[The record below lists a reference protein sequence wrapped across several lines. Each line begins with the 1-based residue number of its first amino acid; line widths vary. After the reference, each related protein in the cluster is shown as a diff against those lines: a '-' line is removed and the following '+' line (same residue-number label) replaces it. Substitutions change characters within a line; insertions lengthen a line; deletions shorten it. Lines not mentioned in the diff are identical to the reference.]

1 MRIYLKKIVC
11 ATDFSDL
18 SNHTI
23 AYGVSLAREFKAKL
37 YLCHVIDLSSATI
50 YGEATFGFEPQ
61 IMRMEDYAHERL
73 KRIMEGHEIDWEPFV
88 TTGNAADEVMR
99 LAEEKDMDLV
109 ITATR
114 GRSGL
119 KRFILGSVT
128 EHLMR
133 TLPCPLLTV
142 HGPKKEPHFSIDQK
156 IEFKRIL
163 LGADFS
169 PDSNLAFQYALSM
182 AQEFQAELHLV
193 HVLEP
198 PSYKEIP
205 KSVEGAIEEIRK
217 SLYKQLNDK
226 LEAMVPSEAL
236 NWCKPKTA
244 LLAGYPDV
252 ELSKYADMQNIDLLV
267 LGVRG
272 HGLMESLF
280 IGSTTERVIR
290 KVTCAVLSV
299 RPMNKRAPSGNQ

>member
-1 MRIYLKKIVC
+1 MRMYLKNIVC

-18 SNHTI
+18 SNHAI
-23 AYGVSLAREFKAKL
+23 AYGVYLAREFKAML

-61 IMRMEDYAHERL
+61 IMRMEEYAQERL
-73 KRIMEGHEIDWEPFV
+73 KRIMAGHKIEWEPFV
-88 TTGNAADEVMR
+88 TSGNAADEVTR
-99 LAEEKDMDLV
+99 FAEEKGIDLV
-109 ITATR
+109 IAATR

-142 HGPKKEPHFSIDQK
+142 HGPKKGPAVSIDQR

-163 LGADFS
+163 VGADFS
-169 PDSNLAFQYALSM
+169 PDSDLAFQYGLSM

-198 PSYKEIP
+198 PVYKEIP
-205 KSVEGAIEEIRK
+205 KSVQGAREEIRK
-217 SLYKQLNDK
+217 SLHEQLSGK
-226 LEAMVPSEAL
+226 LEAMVPVEAL
-236 NWCKPKTA
+236 NWCKPKIT
-244 LLAGYPDV
+244 LLAGYPDI
-252 ELSKYADMQNIDLLV
+252 ELIKYADIENIDLIV
-267 LGVRG
+267 LGARG
-272 HGLMESLF
+272 HGVMKSLF

-290 KVTCAVLSV
+290 NASSVVLSV
-299 RPMNKRAPSGNQ
+299 RPMVKEAVSGNH

>member
-1 MRIYLKKIVC
+1 MYLKKIVC

-18 SNHTI
+18 SNHAI
-23 AYGVSLAREFKAKL
+23 AYGVYLAREFKAML

-61 IMRMEDYAHERL
+61 ITRMEEYAQERL
-73 KRIMEGHEIDWEPFV
+73 KRIMAGHEIGWEPFV
-88 TTGNAADEVMR
+88 TSGNAADEVTR
-99 LAEEKDMDLV
+99 FAEEKGIDLV
-109 ITATR
+109 IAATR

-133 TLPCPLLTV
+133 TLPCPLLTI
-142 HGPKKEPHFSIDQK
+142 HGPKKGPAVSVEQN

-163 LGADFS
+163 VGADFS
-169 PDSNLAFQYALSM
+169 PDSDLAFQYGLSM

-198 PSYKEIP
+198 PVYKEIP
-205 KSVEGAIEEIRK
+205 KSVQGAREEIRK
-217 SLYKQLNDK
+217 SLHEQLSVK
-226 LEAMVPSEAL
+226 LEAMVPVEAL
-236 NWCKPKTA
+236 NWCKPKIA
-244 LLAGYPDV
+244 LLAGYPDI
-252 ELSKYADMQNIDLLV
+252 ELSKYADMENIDLIV

-272 HGLMESLF
+272 HGLMQSLF

-290 KVTCAVLSV
+290 HASSAVLSV
-299 RPMNKRAPSGNQ
+299 RPMVKDAMSGNQ

>member
-1 MRIYLKKIVC
+1 MRMYLKKIVC

-18 SNHTI
+18 SNHAI
-23 AYGVSLAREFKAKL
+23 AYGVSLASEFKARL

-73 KRIMEGHEIDWEPFV
+73 KRIMAGHEIEWEPFV
-88 TTGNAADEVMR
+88 TTGNAADEVTR
-99 LAEEKDMDLV
+99 LAEEKGMDLV
-109 ITATR
+109 IAATR

-142 HGPKKEPHFSIDQK
+142 HGPKKGHAVSIDQK

-163 LGADFS
+163 VGADFS
-169 PDSNLAFQYALSM
+169 PDSDLAFQYGLSI

-198 PSYKEIP
+198 PVYKEIP
-205 KSVEGAIEEIRK
+205 KSVQGAREEIRK
-217 SLYKQLNDK
+217 SLHQQLSDK
-226 LEAMVPSEAL
+226 LEAMVPVEAL

-252 ELSKYADMQNIDLLV
+252 ELSKYADIQDIDLLV

-272 HGLMESLF
+272 HGLMGSLF
-280 IGSTTERVIR
+280 VGSTTERVIR
-290 KVTCAVLSV
+290 KAPCAVLSV
-299 RPMNKRAPSGNQ
+299 RPMNREAKSGNQ

>member
-1 MRIYLKKIVC
+1 MRMYFKKIVC
-11 ATDFSDL
+11 TTDFSDL
-18 SNHTI
+18 SNHAI
-23 AYGVSLAREFKAKL
+23 AYGVSLAREFKASL

-73 KRIMEGHEIDWEPFV
+73 KRVMAGHDIEWEPFV
-88 TTGNAADEVMR
+88 TTGNAADEVTR
-99 LAEEKDMDLV
+99 FAEEKGIDLV
-109 ITATR
+109 IAATR

-142 HGPKKEPHFSIDQK
+142 HGPKDGPAVSIDQK

-163 LGADFS
+163 VGADFS
-169 PDSNLAFQYALSM
+169 PYSDLAFQYGLSV
-182 AQEFQAELHLV
+182 AQEFQSELHLV

-198 PSYKEIP
+198 PIYKEIP
-205 KSVEGAIEEIRK
+205 KSVQGAREEIRK
-217 SLYKQLNDK
+217 SLHKQLSDK
-226 LEAMVPSEAL
+226 LEMMVPVEAL
-236 NWCKPKTA
+236 NWCKPKIA
-244 LLAGYPDV
+244 LLSGYPDV
-252 ELSKYADMQNIDLLV
+252 ELSKYADIQNIDLLV

-280 IGSTTERVIR
+280 VGSTTERIIR
-290 KVTCAVLSV
+290 KAPCAVLSV
-299 RPMNKRAPSGNQ
+299 RPMVKEAVSGNQ